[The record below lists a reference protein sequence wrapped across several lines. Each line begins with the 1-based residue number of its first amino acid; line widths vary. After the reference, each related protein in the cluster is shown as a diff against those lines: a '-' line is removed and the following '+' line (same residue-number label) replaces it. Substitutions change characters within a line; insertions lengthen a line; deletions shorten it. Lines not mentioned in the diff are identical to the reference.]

1 MYGKS
6 CFKLTLSAIL
16 IVFVLVV
23 CCPSIDSSEADNDGT
38 AYSVDGSTLV
48 IRSNIDSSEQIVLSS
63 SEWDAIREVR
73 IENNV
78 TRIADGGLLK
88 CVKVDTVT
96 APYIAF
102 KDKIPSIFGLQ
113 DYPKCEIVLMEG
125 EFKHLIL
132 CSDVIK
138 SYTDDV
144 KIKSV
149 VISSECSTI
158 PGGPM
163 PFQKGAFQG
172 CVKLETVRIDCP
184 NLTVLLPK
192 VFNGCT
198 SLVDVCLP
206 DSLTSIGTCFS
217 GDTALR
223 NVYTASSEKKDGV
236 VLPDGINL
244 GNNAFKGCSS
254 IEYAE
259 FGCGAGKDYTNTPSV
274 FEGCTGLKSVVL
286 LDGIKT
292 LGPSFFKG
300 CSSLE
305 QVTFPSTLTGLREYA
320 FTDCAGLRNIDLN
333 GCRLE
338 FVSSTNPFQGCTSL
352 RTEVIVGNNLVFA
365 LRNETGTYHVPE
377 GITWIYDW
385 AYTACDNM
393 VELYMCDTLVD
404 VRANSLSTCT
414 RLATLHN
421 IPIGLNMWAGAL
433 KNTAISEPVISNN
446 VLYYVPDVFTE
457 YTITSE
463 IRSICARA
471 FYGNE
476 KLESVI
482 FESSM
487 NNLTMGNALFWDCK
501 NLSKVQLPK
510 DLSFIPGS
518 MFRGCTSLES
528 IDLTG
533 VSYIYSSAFADSG
546 LKSVTI
552 PASVNTMEQQVFYN
566 CKNLTKVVF
575 ENPDILL
582 RYIPP
587 ASTSYSEAGSIF
599 HGCSSLSEVI
609 LPENLTSI
617 PGSTFAYCTSLKSI
631 DLPKGIQKIGDMAFI
646 GTGLG
651 SVDIPEGVF
660 SIGVNAFSGCTSL
673 ETVVLP
679 STLMIEKFS
688 NTDPVGSFAFR
699 SIGQDTT
706 NGVDVIIKGCP
717 LLTRGNEFEGAK
729 INNLFIESAPE
740 IGESAFK
747 NCTINNIVV
756 SGGSSLKLPSNTDV
770 LKDRITDGRMPV
782 KLQTPN
788 GSDGYVLC
796 SMTGDV
802 LSIGPK
808 DVAISMALLK
818 GRTYTSVS
826 VDENNP
832 YFSFIDGAL
841 YFHPDGNTGSLAGAK
856 LVYVDKT
863 RVTDSCFVVPSGVVS
878 IGSYAF
884 SSNNSYIDI
893 VVLPDSVASLDVYSM
908 QYVRNVVIDSL
919 KDTPVFGMYSTLRTQ
934 IFFDF
939 DAPLTVVDGL
949 KSTPSPYA
957 NTLET
962 FGGYFVRIDDRFL
975 LVQIPKDSA
984 TLDIENKADRVR
996 LSLELKNPYSR
1007 SEYELKD
1014 GSAVLSPESDGSYV
1028 IPQFQGS
1035 KILSF
1040 NNIVLNKY
1048 ALTTDAVRGAAVSYS
1063 LLNTDGITHG
1073 TSIMIGIIPEKGYE
1087 VSGEGLSV
1095 KINGEP
1101 LRFEKSGSRY
1111 VCSYDVVSDCKL
1123 EVSGIR
1129 PIAERT
1135 VIFVTVNGAEP
1146 YSTVSVVSGH
1156 LVPFPGIPT
1165 REGQTFTGWY
1175 VDGELFDFTK
1185 GVVSDMS
1192 VEAGWVSEPV
1202 YRKIVADADNGT
1214 ITIKD
1219 LNLNRTIQSEESV
1232 LNGTT
1237 LLLSY
1242 RPTIGFEA
1250 REWIVNGISVK
1261 SIENRRVLEAN
1272 TDMKVHVTSEYTLS
1286 SYPYLET
1293 DIKTPTSLDEC
1304 KMVWKAI
1311 GTKGFNGMVYTP
1323 SILGDYVYSWSDTE
1337 IFKIDLLTG
1346 EIVKKV
1352 DTGKVTS
1359 SLFYNMVTVGN
1370 GYVLA
1375 GFAGQVYD
1383 ADLNP
1388 VFRLYLEEG
1397 RPSSE
1402 LKTYYNE
1409 GYFYVFTD
1417 SGVYKFSATD
1427 SDPDSNNI
1435 QLPVVS
1441 GDARYTHYISWYQGQ
1456 SNLIF
1461 TDRFIIGLE
1470 FDGDHD
1476 QNRYLVTYDIDTLQY
1491 IDSFRF
1497 DEIESGN
1504 LNTGYISY
1512 YNGTAYFNTYS
1523 PNSNMFSTAPG
1534 SWNSMASVD
1543 LDSDGVFDPVTVRYY
1558 KLGTTSYPSSL
1569 IVVGD
1574 YGYIN
1579 AGIAFRV
1586 IDMKTMETVKMASS
1600 EMSHGNMA
1608 VSVQGDKVYAYIIP
1622 YNSSTS
1628 LRVFEHDQKTNV
1640 LTDVSMR
1647 GIIDVKEYSSQIV
1660 HFGPHG
1666 EILYYNDSG
1675 HLFCIAPSY
1684 KVSFVTPGDAVDGLR
1699 YYASEGLE
1707 LPVLEKEG
1715 YKFIGWYDNPSFDGV
1730 PADRIQVGSF
1740 GDRTYYARFIVTDN
1754 TKLINSVTI
1763 KQFIDGGKS
1772 VMFSVE
1778 AGANAPEKTLV
1789 VTYSAYV
1796 DLPEGMM
1803 LNPFLTDIVEMTAD
1817 ETMAIFSPKDVPKVE
1832 SVTVSCCYEIDS
1844 VLYSTPYAKA
1854 EAPTVYST
1862 VDLTIDSGLTLS
1874 FNGTPVV
1881 AGDSMRYGYYTVDV
1895 KGDGDAQYKVNGII
1909 ADGNN
1914 RLFYYGQPLTV
1925 VRAGA

>member
-1 MYGKS
+1 MHGEHR
-6 CFKLTLSAIL
+6 FKLVLSA
-16 IVFVLVV
+16 VLVALV
-23 CCPSIDSSEADNDGT
+23 LAICCSPTDSSDAEVIGSGGS
-38 AYSVDGSTLV
+38 AYSIDGSTLV
-48 IRSNIDSSEQIVLSS
+48 IRSNIDSSAQLDLNASDWAKIDGVL
-63 SEWDAIREVR
+63 

-78 TRIADGGLLK
+78 SRIAEGSLSNCEK
-88 CVKVDTVT
+88 VKTVT
-96 APYIAF
+96 APYVAF
-102 KDKIPSIFGLQ
+102 KDKIPSIFGLP

-132 CSDVIK
+132 CSDIIK
-138 SYTDDV
+138 VYAGDD

-149 VISSECSTI
+149 VISSECRTI
-158 PGGPM
+158 PGGYN
-163 PFQKGAFQG
+163 QTGAFQG
-172 CVKLETVRIDCP
+172 CAGLETVRIDCP
-184 NLTVLLPK
+184 NLTLLPSGA
-192 VFNGCT
+192 FQGCT
-198 SLVDVCLP
+198 SLVDICLP
-206 DSLTSIGTCFS
+206 DSLTSIYDCFA

-223 NVYTASSEKKDGV
+223 NVYTASSEKKEGV
-236 VLPDGINL
+236 VLPNGIYL

-254 IEYAE
+254 IEYAA
-259 FGCGAGKDYTNTPSV
+259 FGCGTGRDYVSTFSV
-274 FEGCTGLKSVVL
+274 FENCTGLKTVVL
-286 LDGIKT
+286 REGIESI
-292 LGPSFFKG
+292 GGSFFQG

-305 QVTFPSTLTGLREYA
+305 QVTFPSTLTKLREYA
-320 FTDCAGLRNIDLN
+320 FKDCTDLKGIDLN
-333 GCRLE
+333 GCRLVH
-338 FVSSTNPFQGCTSL
+338 VSTMNPFLGCTSL
-352 RTEVIVGNNLVFA
+352 RTEVIFGDTLVFA
-365 LRNETGTYHVPE
+365 LRDETGIYHVPE
-377 GITWIYDW
+377 GIRSIYNW

-393 VELYMCDTLVD
+393 VELYLCDTLVD
-404 VRANSLSTCT
+404 VWSDSLSTCT
-414 RLATLHN
+414 RLAKLHD
-421 IPIGLNMWAGAL
+421 IPNGLNLWRGAL
-433 KNTAISEPVISNN
+433 KNTAISEPVISDN
-446 VLYYVPDVFTE
+446 VLYYVPDVFKE
-457 YTITSE
+457 YTVTSE
-463 IRSICARA
+463 IRSIGNSA

-476 KLESVI
+476 KLGSVI

-487 NNLTMGNALFWDCK
+487 NNLTMGTSLFWDCK
-501 NLSKVQLPK
+501 NLSNVQLPK
-510 DLSFIPGS
+510 DLSFIPVG

-533 VSYIYSSAFADSG
+533 VSYIYSGAFSDSG

-552 PASVNTMEQQVFYN
+552 PASVNTIEQQVFFD
-566 CKNLTKVVF
+566 CKNLTRVVF

-582 RYIPP
+582 RYIPS
-587 ASTSYSEAGSIF
+587 ASTSYSEAGLIF
-599 HGCSSLSEVI
+599 YGCSSLTEVI

-617 PGSTFAYCTSLKSI
+617 PNSTFAYCTSLKSI
-631 DLPKGIQKIGDMAFI
+631 DLPKGLQIIGDMAFN
-646 GTGLG
+646 GTGLE

-660 SIGVNAFSGCTSL
+660 SIGVNAFRDCRSL
-673 ETVVLP
+673 ENITLP
-679 STLMIEKFS
+679 STLAVEKRYD
-688 NTDPVGSFAFR
+688 TVPVGSLAFMD
-699 SIGQDTT
+699 IGTDTAD
-706 NGVDVIIKGCP
+706 GVNVTIRGCP
-717 LLTRGNEFEGAK
+717 EFSQNSIFRGAE
-729 INNLFIESAPE
+729 INNLIIESAPNLVGDIFDSSN
-740 IGESAFK
+740 IG
-747 NCTINNIVV
+747 NIIV
-756 SGGSSLKLPSNTDV
+756 SGGSAFKVSSDMAMIGSMIG
-770 LKDRITDGRMPV
+770 DDGRMPV
-782 KLQTPN
+782 KLQTGN
-788 GSDGYVLC
+788 GLVDGYMIC
-796 SMTGDV
+796 SLKDSSL
-802 LSIGPK
+802 LSIGRD
-808 DVAISMALLK
+808 DVAISASLLDNRTYRSISVDDENRYFSYVDGGLYFEPK
-818 GRTYTSVS
+818 GRSGTLT
-826 VDENNP
+826 DAE
-832 YFSFIDGAL
+832 
-841 YFHPDGNTGSLAGAK
+841 
-856 LVYVDKT
+856 LVYVDKSKVST
-863 RVTDSCFVVPSGVVS
+863 SCFIIPSGVVRVEP
-878 IGSYAF
+878 YAF
-884 SSNNSYIDI
+884 ASNTEYVDT
-893 VVLPDSVASLDVYSM
+893 VVLPDSVEYLDVLSM
-908 QYVRNVVIDSL
+908 RYVRNMAIDSL
-919 KDTPVFGMYSTLRTQ
+919 KDAPTFGMDATIHAYV
-934 IFFDF
+934 FFDYR
-939 DAPLTVVDGL
+939 ASVEVVDSL
-949 KSTPSPYA
+949 KTTPGINR
-957 NTLET
+957 NTLEL
-962 FGGYFVRIDDRFL
+962 FGGYFVRAGDGLL

-984 TLDIENKADRVR
+984 TLGIGAESNIVR
-996 LSLELKNPYSR
+996 LTLNLKNPYNR

-1073 TSIMIGIIPEKGYE
+1073 TNIMIGIIPEKGYE

-1123 EVSGIR
+1123 EVNGIR

-1135 VIFVTVNGAEP
+1135 VTFVSVNGADP
-1146 YSTVSVVSGH
+1146 YSTVSVVSGY

-1165 REGQTFTGWY
+1165 REEQTFTGWY

-1185 GVVSDMS
+1185 GVVSDVS

-1202 YRKIVADADNGT
+1202 YRKIVVDADNGT

-1219 LNLNRTIQSEESV
+1219 LNLNRTIQSGESV

-1250 REWIVNGISVK
+1250 REWIVNGVSVK
-1261 SIENRRVLEAN
+1261 SIENRRVLEAEA
-1272 TDMKVHVTSEYTLS
+1272 DMKVHVTSEYTLS

-1352 DTGKVTS
+1352 DTGKITS
-1359 SLFYNMVTVGN
+1359 SLYYNMVTVGN

-1470 FDGDHD
+1470 LDGDHD

-1534 SWNSMASVD
+1534 SWNSIASID
-1543 LDSDGVFDPVTVRYY
+1543 LGSDGVFDPVTVRYY

-1579 AGIAFRV
+1579 AGTTFRV
-1586 IDMKTMETVKMASS
+1586 IDMETMKTVKSVSS
-1600 EMSHGNMA
+1600 RMSHGNMA
-1608 VSVQGDKVYAYIIP
+1608 VSVQGDKVYSYLVPYDSSRTLYI
-1622 YNSSTS
+1622 
-1628 LRVFEHDQKTNV
+1628 FEHDQRTNT
-1640 LTDVSMR
+1640 LTSIPLRDV
-1647 GIIDVKEYSSQIV
+1647 IDTREYSSQIV

-1675 HLFCIAPSY
+1675 YLFCIAPSY
-1684 KVSFVTPGDAVDGLR
+1684 KISFVTPGDAVDGLR
-1699 YYASEGLE
+1699 YYASEGSE
-1707 LPVLEKEG
+1707 LPVPEWNG
-1715 YKFIGWYDNPSFDGV
+1715 HKFLGWYDNGDFEGESIVSIPIGTYGDKTFYAKFDAAQVKQYAVTFETQWGSET
-1730 PADRIQVGSF
+1730 IQVTEGQEITLP
-1740 GDRTYYARFIVTDN
+1740 DTPVN
-1754 TKLINSVTI
+1754 KNSSKI
-1763 KQFIDGGKS
+1763 EFRGWDG
-1772 VMFSVE
+1772 
-1778 AGANAPEKTLV
+1778 
-1789 VTYSAYV
+1789 YV
-1796 DLPEGMM
+1796 PG
-1803 LNPFLTDIVEMTAD
+1803 MTAS
-1817 ETMAIFSPKDVPKVE
+1817 ADV
-1832 SVTVSCCYEIDS
+1832 TF
-1844 VLYSTPYAKA
+1844 KA
-1854 EAPTVYST
+1854 MWV
-1862 VDLTIDSGLTLS
+1862 
-1874 FNGTPVV
+1874 
-1881 AGDSMRYGYYTVDV
+1881 GDVN
-1895 KGDGDAQYKVNGII
+1895 GDGMVNLKDLRVWKVNCKNSIQTS
-1909 ADGNN
+1909 ADDVDGDGLVN
-1914 RLFYYGQPLTV
+1914 LKDL
-1925 VRAGA
+1925 RALKVLIKETSA